1 MNILEKYKKIRP
13 LIEGGDLMLFHGT
26 GFVATVIK
34 SSDKNKDGSWAYHN
48 HIGVVVESHGALFI
62 VDSNASGVQA
72 DRLSKRIEKY
82 KHGGDFT
89 IIKPTVKR
97 DLINNEM
104 KTLLH
109 KSDDKWIRYDF
120 LNGIKELLN
129 RRFGFKLKINLNDDR
144 DICSDYVC
152 RYASNLDIV
161 TKEFKDKI
169 IVFPEDYIRYIN
181 KENANVVR

>member
-1 MNILEKYKKIRP
+1 MDILQKYKTIRP
-13 LIEGGDLMLFHGT
+13 LIEGGDLIIFHGT
-26 GFVATVIK
+26 GFIATVIK
-34 SSDKNKDGSWAYHN
+34 SSDKNEDRSWAYHN
-48 HIGVVVESHGALFI
+48 HIGIVVESHGALFI
-62 VDSNASGVQA
+62 VDSNANGVQA

-82 KHGGDFT
+82 KNGGDFT

-97 DLINNEM
+97 ELIDLEM
-104 KTLLH
+104 RRLLH

-120 LNGIKELLN
+120 FNGIKELLN

-152 RYASNLDIV
+152 RYASNLDVV

-169 IVFPEDYIRYIN
+169 IVFPEDYIRYVN
-181 KENANVVR
+181 EENVNIVK